1 MAKTN
6 LAYNFNLNTKEKAY
20 TSSKKINHI
29 GRVKK
34 KKIAKIKPAFYIF
47 SFLITSCVLL
57 FYIAHIV
64 KGFEL
69 AHKIDAAKR
78 IYEIQKSETVRLNSL
93 LKSECL
99 NSTEIEKYAK
109 LNLNMKKLNENQVQ
123 YINLNEGNRFK
134 NKNSTK
140 IKKNTSIFNKFR
152 NWLKSLIN

>member
-57 FYIAHIV
+57 FYISHIV

-123 YINLNEGNRFK
+123 YINLNNGNRFK
-134 NKNSTK
+134 NKKANK
-140 IKKNTSIFNKFR
+140 IKKDTSIFNKIK
-152 NWLKSLIN
+152 NCLKSIVN